1 MKTTLTQEFL
11 RMPAATLGNA
21 ATLPPIYKE
30 KNFQAEKPIVL
41 SDDEDQYIDQ
51 GKVAYLL
58 PYEMQSMYTREMTEQ
73 DVPVYVLENK
83 YMKAIFLRD
92 FGGRLWSL
100 YDKVADREIL
110 YRNDCLQIANLALL
124 NAWFSGGVEWNLGMI
139 GHSPYTCSPMHYAKI
154 TMPNGSE
161 GLRIFQYE
169 RIREIPYQI
178 DFFLDDDAPLLYARV
193 RFKNAHKKTIPM
205 YWWSNMALPEVPGA
219 RLVVPATKSY
229 CSTSMG
235 VGRCNVPYD
244 EDGTDITYPATVRD
258 AKDFFFK
265 TQFRNRRYIAYYM
278 PNGDG
283 FFQTSTMRQ
292 RGRKLFVWGQ
302 GRGSD
307 TWQDWLTVNAGR
319 YIELQAGLGQTQ
331 YECIPMPPC
340 AAWEWVEAY
349 GSLQAEPGKVFGDWA
364 EARAYTESILESK
377 LNEEALE
384 DLLDATRETV
394 AKQEG
399 QVIYT
404 ADGWGALEV
413 ARRAAAGEDA
423 MADHLNFGEVQDAQ
437 KPWLALLQ
445 TGHFPVVEDP
455 TKPAKCMISPAWRKL
470 LEKSHAQSPNWHSA
484 LQLGLMAVAAKEY
497 QTANAY
503 LLESVNLCGNPV
515 AYYGLAVLANQED
528 RSADCVKY
536 CNALLACMEPDN
548 SVLRDVGRLFADAKA
563 YNELIAMLEN
573 SPYLQ
578 RDGRL
583 RLYMAQALNALSR
596 PEEAE
601 EQLVG
606 NGGIVVDDLREGELM
621 LSELYYAIQQQKA
634 EKAGIP
640 YDEKAVVL
648 PDFLNFKL
656 LADD

>member
-11 RMPAATLGNA
+11 RMPAANLGNA

-30 KNFQAEKPIVL
+30 KNFQAEKPIEL
-41 SDDEDQYIDQ
+41 SYDEDQYIDQ
-51 GKVAYLL
+51 GKVAYML
-58 PYEMQSMYTREMTEQ
+58 PYDVQSMYTREMPEQ
-73 DVPVYVLENK
+73 DVPVFVLENK

-100 YDKVADREIL
+100 YDKVAGREIL

-154 TMPNGSE
+154 TLPNGSE
-161 GLRIFQYE
+161 CLRIFQYE

-178 DFFLDDDAPLLYARV
+178 DFFLDDEAPLLYARV
-193 RFKNAHKKTIPM
+193 RFKNVHKKTTPM

-265 TQFRNRRYIAYYM
+265 TQFRNRRYIAYFM

-307 TWQDWLTVNAGR
+307 TWQDWLTINAGR

-349 GSLQAEPGKVFGDWA
+349 GSLQAEPSKVFGDWA
-364 EARAYTESILESK
+364 EARAYTESILEAK
-377 LNEEALE
+377 LQDEALE
-384 DLLDATRETV
+384 DLLDESREFI
-394 AKQEG
+394 AKQPGEI
-399 QVIYT
+399 IYT
-404 ADGWGALEV
+404 ADGWGALEN
-413 ARRAAAGEDA
+413 ARRAAAGEEPLSK
-423 MADHLNFGEVQDAQ
+423 HLDFGAVQEPQ
-437 KPWLALLQ
+437 KPWLALLE
-445 TGHFPVVEDP
+445 TGTFPVVEDP
-455 TKPAKCMISPAWRKL
+455 NKPAKCMISPAWQKL
-470 LEKSHAQSPNWHSA
+470 LEKSHAAAPNWHSA

-497 QTANAY
+497 DKANAY
-503 LLESVNLCGNPV
+503 LTESVNNCGNPV

-528 RSADCVKY
+528 RAADCVKF
-536 CNALLACMEPDN
+536 CNALLACGEADN
-548 SVLRDVGRLFADAKA
+548 SVQRDVARLFADAKA
-563 YNELIAMLEN
+563 YDELIAMLQN
-573 SPYLQ
+573 SPYLA

-583 RLYMAQALNALSR
+583 RLYMAQALSATGR

-606 NGGIVVDDLREGELM
+606 NGGIIVDDLREGELM
-621 LSELYYAIQQQKA
+621 LSELYYEIQKQKA